1 MYIINKDK
9 RDDFLLTNEKTK
21 SLNHFLNKKR
31 FKLDDDYREVKNK
44 IVKYK
49 ISNYFMDNKKDKLDD
64 FLETYE
70 LIINNLNNDNDGYF
84 LKVKKYYFK
93 NNFNLILFKIIINY
107 YSKMKPN
114 LRNANIFNSKELIC
128 LIKTF
133 QINDIEF
140 SILTLLIEDY
150 ISSFSIKLEKETI
163 YYLGLYSKYISSEF
177 YQDVFYKMIN
187 SNLFFKKWYLQY
199 KYFLQS
205 RDLSLLRINERN
217 NSFKPNSQK
226 FEMIDYNLMVNNL
239 FKTNKEENDCKNINN
254 KNNILNSNIGKKIK
268 VIIVYQEEIS
278 QDNTINN
285 KQTEIDV
292 LSKNEIEGLP
302 TDMSA

>member
-93 NNFNLILFKIIINY
+93 NTFNLTLLKIIINY